1 LNGASRRTW
10 AIAGNSN
17 SITSVI
23 ISMPP
28 GRRAI
33 RPMRMRNELRAVAG
47 AAVVAVLIA
56 GCGSNPAPRPVI
68 AHGVAVREPLV
79 NPRPYGTA
87 DAAFGL
93 DVLGAVCRSDPRSN
107 LVLSPSSLASGLGM
121 AYLGARGGTARAMAG
136 VLRLPVAGGQA
147 LEAGLQARS
156 AALRGLGGPG
166 VTLAA
171 SDQVWADPTLPT
183 ERTYLNA
190 VATGYGAGLAKA
202 PLLKDPELARQEINQ
217 AIADAT
223 RDQIPQLLRP
233 GSLDDRIG
241 WVLTDSLYLHAAWA
255 TPFDPD
261 ATSPGSFTTAA
272 GRTVTAQFM
281 EGGEY
286 RAVTAD
292 GWTAVWLPY
301 RGGKLGMEALLP
313 PAGSA
318 GCAQPAAAALGAM
331 TSGLAPGQPGT
342 SIRSISLPKVNIA
355 TQVSMKPVLTGLGM
369 GVAFSPAADFTGL
382 SSQACC
388 IGLVEHAATLD
399 VGEKGT
405 VASAA
410 TAVGMEASAAR
421 VMPPV
426 ITFDRPYLMVVTDR
440 ATGEPLFMAR
450 IADPSRK

>member
-1 LNGASRRTW
+1 
-10 AIAGNSN
+10 
-17 SITSVI
+17 
-23 ISMPP
+23 
-28 GRRAI
+28 
-33 RPMRMRNELRAVAG
+33 MRMRSEFRAVAG

-56 GCGSNPAPRPVI
+56 GCGSNPVPRPVI

-93 DVLGAVCRSDPRSN
+93 DVLGAVCRSDPGAN
-107 LVLSPSSLASGLGM
+107 QVLSPSSLASGLGM
-121 AYLGARGGTARAMAG
+121 AYLGARGGTAQAMAG
-136 VLRLPVAGGQA
+136 VLRLPAADGQA
-147 LEAGLQARS
+147 LQAGLQARS
-156 AALRGLGGPG
+156 AALRGMGGPG
-166 VTLAA
+166 VTLNS
-171 SDQVWADPTLPT
+171 SDQVWADPTLRT
-183 ERTYLNA
+183 EPAYLNA

-217 AIADAT
+217 AIATAT
-223 RDQIPQLLRP
+223 RGKIPHLLAQ
-233 GSLDDRIG
+233 GSLDDHIG
-241 WVLTDSLYLHAAWA
+241 WVLTDALYLHAAWA

-261 ATSPGSFTTAA
+261 ATSPGTFTTAA
-272 GRTVTAQFM
+272 GRKVTAQFM

-313 PAGSA
+313 PPGSA
-318 GCAQPAAAALGAM
+318 GCALPAAAALGAM
-331 TSGLAPGQPGT
+331 TSRLAPGQPGAP
-342 SIRSISLPKVNIA
+342 IRSVSFPKVNIA
-355 TQVSMKPVLTGLGM
+355 THVSMKPVLTRLGM
-369 GVAFSPAADFTGL
+369 GVAFTPAADFTGL
-382 SSQACC
+382 SPQACC

-410 TAVGMEASAAR
+410 TAVGMTASAAR
-421 VMPPV
+421 VMPPLV
-426 ITFDRPYLMVVTDR
+426 TFDRPYLMVVTDR

-450 IADPSRK
+450 VADPSRS